1 MSYVIPGPARFINT
15 PKAQRGVVLIVG
27 LIMVLLISLIALA
40 AIRGSG
46 LQELMA
52 GNVRDRNLAFQA
64 AEAGLRE
71 AEARFAPGATRPQF
85 DGSDIGFV
93 EALDGSTN
101 SSYWDNYGWTNQ
113 SVQTSLSLDGVSQA
127 PRYVVEEVIH
137 TPVAGS
143 DGGSI
148 EFNPNNNTPET
159 LYRITALGYGATDG
173 STVILQSTL
182 KSPDAQ

>member
-1 MSYVIPGPARFINT
+1 MNYVIPGPVHPINL
-15 PKAQRGVVLIVG
+15 PKAQQGVVLIVG

-71 AEARFAPGATRPQF
+71 AEERFAPGASHPAF
-85 DGSDIGFV
+85 DGSDVGFM
-93 EALDGSTN
+93 EALNGSTN
-101 SSYWDNYGWTNQ
+101 SGYWDNYSWTSQ

-127 PRYVVEEVIH
+127 PRYVVEKVIH

-148 EFNPNNNTPET
+148 EFNPSNNAPET
-159 LYRITALGYGATDG
+159 LYRITALGYGATEG
-173 STVILQSTL
+173 STVILQSTF
-182 KSPDAQ
+182 KRAGP

>member
-1 MSYVIPGPARFINT
+1 MSYVIPVPARPISS

-52 GNVRDRNLAFQA
+52 GNMRDRNLAFQA
-64 AEAGLRE
+64 AEAGLRD
-71 AEARFAPGATRPQF
+71 AEARLEQLPFPSFNGN
-85 DGSDIGFV
+85 DIGFV

-101 SSYWDNYGWTNQ
+101 SGYWDNYGWTNQ

-148 EFNPNNNTPET
+148 EFNPSNNAPER
-159 LYRITALGYGATDG
+159 LHRITALGYGATDG
-173 STVILQSTL
+173 STVILQSTF
-182 KSPDAQ
+182 KSTYAQ

>member
-1 MSYVIPGPARFINT
+1 MSYVTGGPAHPINT
-15 PKAQRGVVLIVG
+15 PKAQQGVVLIVG
-27 LIMVLLISLIALA
+27 LIMVLLISLVALA

-71 AEARFAPGATRPQF
+71 AEARLNQSGLPSFN
-85 DGSDIGFV
+85 GSEVGFV

-101 SSYWDNYGWTNQ
+101 SGYWDTYNWASQ

-127 PRYVVEEVIH
+127 PRYVVEKVIH
-137 TPVAGS
+137 TPIPGS
-143 DGGSI
+143 DGERI
-148 EFNPNNNTPET
+148 EFYPSSNAPET

-173 STVILQSTL
+173 STTILQSTF
-182 KSPDAQ
+182 KSPYAQ